1 MLPPEV
7 LTIND
12 MFSQGKFYTRLR
24 FNSFGFKWAEELDL
38 RGKTLRKDHSIAAL
52 GGSLIY
58 KSAYLNGL
66 AFTLAGYTTQSR
78 GSLSS
83 DEAYLYKSGKGL
95 LSRYD
100 YMSKDKQGISIF
112 AQAYIELHKQK
123 SYLKA
128 GRLIFESFLTA
139 SNDTKMIP
147 NTFEGVTFETTG
159 ISNTLLKVAF
169 LNKQKLRDHSEF
181 HSVLARADIVD
192 DKFYTI
198 YRQNDDS
205 AMHFGLIKSELDALG
220 IKDRLMVVDMRNHSM
235 ENLILRLNYT
245 AVPELVS
252 SAMIQADYEMNL
264 LDIDVIPAF
273 RYMQQF
279 DNGAGAIGGANLHTF
294 TGGYAD
300 PDNLDSWLLGARVD
314 IAQNIWKLRF
324 AYTQIAD
331 KGDLIAPW
339 RAFPTSG
346 FSRVM
351 GQYNWN
357 ANTKTFMMSA
367 DFDLESAGLIPGV
380 ETFIRYAIQD
390 FDDKKPGVQ
399 ADSNVLTLD
408 VLKEFDAYAG
418 LYLKLRMAHVVGKD
432 NTPTVIFGE
441 STTKLDPS
449 YNEAR
454 FEINYLF

>member
-1 MLPPEV
+1 
-7 LTIND
+7 
-12 MFSQGKFYTRLR
+12 
-24 FNSFGFKWAEELDL
+24 
-38 RGKTLRKDHSIAAL
+38 
-52 GGSLIY
+52 
-58 KSAYLNGL
+58 
-66 AFTLAGYTTQSR
+66 
-78 GSLSS
+78 
-83 DEAYLYKSGKGL
+83 
-95 LSRYD
+95 
-100 YMSKDKQGISIF
+100 
-112 AQAYIELHKQK
+112 
-123 SYLKA
+123 
-128 GRLIFESFLTA
+128 
-139 SNDTKMIP
+139 
-147 NTFEGVTFETTG
+147 
-159 ISNTLLKVAF
+159 
-169 LNKQKLRDHSEF
+169 
-181 HSVLARADIVD
+181 
-192 DKFYTI
+192 
-198 YRQNDDS
+198 
-205 AMHFGLIKSELDALG
+205 MHFGLIKSELDALG
-220 IKDRLMVVDMRNHSM
+220 IKDRLMVIDMRNHSM

-432 NTPTVIFGE
+432 NTPTVFFGE